1 MISADVIESMQK
13 ILPVEQNLVPV
24 SFKKKL
30 VYTGHYIQEYVD
42 KKKIQIYFD
51 WFKKYNHL
59 YGCLKLDRKLIT
71 DYEEESMKI
80 LKERDPE

>member
-30 VYTGHYIQEYVD
+30 EYTGHYQ
-42 KKKIQIYFD
+42 KNMQIR
-51 WFKKYNHL
+51 
-59 YGCLKLDRKLIT
+59 RKLKFILT
-71 DYEEESMKI
+71 GSKNTIICMEVSSWTES
-80 LKERDPE
+80 